1 MPPLPTRT
9 IHFLIT
15 LLLYFVDAPVPAREI
30 PPTALAGIG
39 LFRPRSRAG
48 PLAGAFRPEAALR
61 VGHATHLNH
70 IPADSLIK
78 KREDSRYAEDA
89 EALPPCRHQS
99 RQYSG
104 TNNTMMA

>member
-30 PPTALAGIG
+30 PPTALPGIG
-39 LFRPRSRAG
+39 LFHPRSG
-48 PLAGAFRPEAALR
+48 HLAGAFRPEAALR

-70 IPADSLIK
+70 IPVDSLIK
-78 KREDSRYAEDA
+78 KSEDSRYAEDA
-89 EALPPCRHQS
+89 EALPPAVINRASIREQTT
-99 RQYSG
+99 R
-104 TNNTMMA
+104 